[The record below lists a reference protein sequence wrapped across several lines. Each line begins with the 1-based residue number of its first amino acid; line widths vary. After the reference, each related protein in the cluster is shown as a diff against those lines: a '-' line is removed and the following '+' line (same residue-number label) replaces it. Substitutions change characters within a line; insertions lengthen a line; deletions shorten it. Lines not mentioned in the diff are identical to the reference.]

1 MRGRWSVVS
10 GIGALAVGGLIA
22 AGCVTPPPP
31 APASLAGSP
40 NPAGYAPLPPP
51 YNPMPQDLIT
61 VTNTGGHTATNV
73 VVHGV
78 GVYSVPSSTCSALAP
93 GATCQAEI
101 QFCPTTSGNYNTT
114 LTVTGTDA
122 STGAPIEST
131 TQLVGSAT

>member
-1 MRGRWSVVS
+1 MGV
-10 GIGALAVGGLIA
+10 LAIGGLIG
-22 AGCVTPPPP
+22 AGCFAPPPP
-31 APASLAGSP
+31 PGPASLSVSP

-73 VVHGV
+73 LVHGV
-78 GVYSVPSSTCSALAP
+78 GVYSVPSSTCSTLAP

-101 QFCPTTSGNYNTT
+101 QFCPSTSGTYNTT
-114 LTVTGTDA
+114 LTVTGTDT
-122 STGAPIEST
+122 STGASIEGT